1 MQIHGSPVTVSHPQD
16 TEMADRFWYWQGLSG
31 RKYIHSVYGMDS
43 CPPLPSA
50 VYVGVKR
57 AGHLRIALAVGR
69 FLPFW
74 DKAFTEADTAKLEE
88 LGVDE
93 IHVHLLARDHQSVE
107 TVLRDLGSALDDNL
121 EFQGLCEN
129 ALPLSYA
136 A

>member
-16 TEMADRFWYWQGLSG
+16 ADMADRFWYWQGSSG
-31 RKYIHSVYGMDS
+31 RKYIHSVYGVDG
-43 CPPLPSA
+43 CPPLPGA

-57 AGHLRIALAVGR
+57 AGHLRIALTVGK

-74 DKAFTEADTAKLEE
+74 DRALPEAESVKLEE

-93 IHVHLLARDHQSVE
+93 IHVHLLARDHLSVE
-107 TVLRDLGSALDDNL
+107 AVMRDLGFAMGASAQLR
-121 EFQGLCEN
+121 GLSESVS
-129 ALPLSYA
+129 PLSYA

>member
-16 TEMADRFWYWQGLSG
+16 ADMADRFWYWQGSSG
-31 RKYIHSVYGMDS
+31 RKYIHSVYGVDL
-43 CPPLPSA
+43 CPPLPGA

-57 AGHLRIALAVGR
+57 AGRLRIAVTVGR

-74 DKAFTEADTAKLEE
+74 DKSLPEAEAAKFEQ

-93 IHVHLLARDHQSVE
+93 IHVHLLARDHNSVHS
-107 TVLRDLGSALDDNL
+107 VLQDLGSALGTTVQ
-121 EFQGLCEN
+121 FQCLCED
-129 ALPLSYA
+129 ALALSYA

>member
-16 TEMADRFWYWQGLSG
+16 AEMADRFWYWQGSSG
-31 RKYIHSVYGMDS
+31 RKYIHSVYALDL

-50 VYVGVKR
+50 IYVGVKR
-57 AGHLRIALAVGR
+57 AGHLRIAVTVGR

-74 DKAFTEADTAKLEE
+74 DKALPEAETTKFEE

-93 IHVHLLARDHQSVE
+93 IHVHLLARDPVSVE
-107 TVLRDLGSALDDNL
+107 AVMRDLGFAMGGSAQLR
-121 EFQGLCEN
+121 GLSESES
-129 ALPLSYA
+129 PLSYA